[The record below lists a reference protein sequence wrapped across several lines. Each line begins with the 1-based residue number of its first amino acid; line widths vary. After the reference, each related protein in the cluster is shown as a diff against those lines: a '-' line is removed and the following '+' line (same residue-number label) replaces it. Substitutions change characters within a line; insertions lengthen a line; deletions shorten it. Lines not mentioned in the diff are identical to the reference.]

1 MNSMPR
7 LIHLIGVLFLVS
19 GCLGIQFDRHVQAAP
34 KRSTSVVKCVV
45 VDGFFKGNGLI
56 YKINQDRTKIRL
68 LKALEMREDGT
79 ISNFNENAD
88 MTFLSNENE
97 VLTFAD
103 TRLQD
108 VEGIIYLEKLDLSTM
123 TLTTLTI
130 EKVDGAEQ
138 VTEKNSSKCS
148 YVQL

>member
-7 LIHLIGVLFLVS
+7 LIHLLGGLLLAS
-19 GCLGIQFDRHVQAAP
+19 GCLGIQFDRHVQATP
-34 KRSTSVVKCVV
+34 KRSPSAVKCVFV
-45 VDGFFKGNGLI
+45 NGFFKGNGFI

-68 LKALEMREDGT
+68 LKAFETAEDGR
-79 ISNFNENAD
+79 ISHFNENSD

-97 VLTFAD
+97 ILSFAD

-108 VEGIIYLEKLDLSTM
+108 VEGIIYIEKLDLSAM
-123 TLTTLTI
+123 TSTTLTI

-138 VTEKNSSKCS
+138 VIETNSSKCS
-148 YVQL
+148 YIKL

>member
-45 VDGFFKGNGLI
+45 VDGFFKGNGFV
-56 YKINQDRTKIRL
+56 YEINQDRTKIRL

-97 VLTFAD
+97 ILSFAD

-108 VEGIIYLEKLDLSTM
+108 VEGIVYVEKLDLSAM
-123 TLTTLTI
+123 TSTTLTI
-130 EKVDGAEQ
+130 EKDDGAEQ
-138 VTEKNSSKCS
+138 VIETDSSKCS